1 MSIQGR
7 DVKGDVSDTV
17 DVCVIGS
24 GAGGAVAAK
33 ELAEAGLSVAVLEAG
48 EDRDSA
54 TFSRYAP
61 EMLHRLFWE
70 GGMRPTHDGSILI
83 AQGRGVGGSTVHNLC
98 YAVRT
103 PDPILEQ
110 WGAEFGIHD
119 LDPTDLAPSL
129 ERVEMALAVKQIQE
143 EEVNALNRLVRR
155 GCEAM
160 SWGGGVQRHNREP
173 CADCSAGCLF
183 GCRESSPGR
192 GKQSMAV
199 SYIPRAV
206 AAGARVYSDCL
217 VESIIV
223 ENRRGGVSPSFSV
236 KARLSA
242 TDGVDDAHQL
252 TIHSRAV
259 VLAAGAINSPQLWL
273 NSGLPDPGKCVGR
286 NLHLHP
292 AVFIGGVF
300 DTQIDA
306 HQGIPQSFYIDH
318 FLDLERNPDSGY
330 LLMPLFGP
338 PVLVAAS
345 MPSFGREHRELMD
358 NYRHIAGLL
367 VLLHDRSAGRVTVR
381 RNGSPVIRYRLSQ
394 ADRAL
399 LVEGMLNAARL
410 LFAAGANEIIVPY
423 TRRVVIKGLDD
434 LEVIRQRGVVE
445 NDILLASSHPQ
456 GTLRMGGDPRHSV
469 VNSYGEAHAIKGL
482 FVVDAS
488 LFPTSIGI
496 PPMLTVAAMSD
507 RIARRLANNWPP

>member
-1 MSIQGR
+1 M
-7 DVKGDVSDTV
+7 SDTV

-33 ELAEAGLSVAVLEAG
+33 ELAEAGLSVLVLEAG
-48 EDRDSA
+48 EDRNAA

-61 EMLHRLFWE
+61 EMLHRLFWD

-103 PDPILEQ
+103 PDPILER
-110 WGAEFGIHD
+110 WGAEFGLHD
-119 LDPTDLAPSL
+119 LSPDDLAPSL
-129 ERVEMALAVKQIQE
+129 ERVERALAVKQIQE
-143 EEVNALNRLVRR
+143 AEVNALNRLVRQ

-160 SWGGGVQRHNREP
+160 GWHGVVQRHNREP

-183 GCRESSPGR
+183 GCRASAPGR

-206 AAGARVYSDCL
+206 AAGAQVYSDCL
-217 VESIIV
+217 VEFIIV
-223 ENRRGGVSPSFSV
+223 ENGKVVGV
-236 KARLSA
+236 KARLSEP
-242 TDGVDDAHQL
+242 DGMDTERL

-273 NSGLPDPGKCVGR
+273 NSRLPDPMKCVGR

-292 AVFIGGVF
+292 AVFVGGIF
-300 DTQIDA
+300 DTEIDA

-318 FLDLERNPDSGY
+318 FLDLERDPDSGY

-381 RNGSPVIRYRLSQ
+381 RNGSPVIRYQLSQ

-399 LVEGMLNAARL
+399 LVEGMLNAAQL

-423 TRRVVIKGLDD
+423 TRRIVIKELDD

-456 GTLRMGGDPRHSV
+456 GTLRMGSDPRHSV
-469 VNSYGEAHAIKGL
+469 VNSYGEAHAINGL

>member
-1 MSIQGR
+1 MSIRGR

-33 ELAEAGLSVAVLEAG
+33 ELAEAGLSVVVLEAG

-61 EMLHRLFWE
+61 EMLHRLFWD

-103 PDPILEQ
+103 PDPVLER
-110 WGAEFGIHD
+110 WRAEFGIHD
-119 LDPTDLAPSL
+119 LSLTDLAPSL
-129 ERVEMALAVKQIQE
+129 DRVETALAVKQIE
-143 EEVNALNRLVRR
+143 EGEVNALNQLVRQ
-155 GCEAM
+155 GCEGM
-160 SWGGGVQRHNREP
+160 GWHGVVQRHNREP

-183 GCRESSPGR
+183 GCRASTPGR

-206 AAGARVYSDCL
+206 AAGARIYSDCL
-217 VESIIV
+217 VEAIIT
-223 ENRRGGVSPSFSV
+223 ENGRGGVPPPFSV

-242 TDGVDDAHQL
+242 TDGGDTNQL

-273 NSGLPDPGKCVGR
+273 NSRLPDPGKCVGR

-292 AVFIGGVF
+292 AVFVGGVF
-300 DTQIDA
+300 DAEIDA
-306 HQGIPQSFYIDH
+306 YKGIPQSFYIDH

-330 LLMPLFGP
+330 ILMPLFGP

-345 MPSFGREHRELMD
+345 MPSFGQEHRALMD

-381 RNGSPVIRYRLSQ
+381 RNGSPVIHYRLSQ

-410 LFAAGANEIIVPY
+410 LFAAGANEIVVPY

-456 GTLRMGGDPRHSV
+456 GTLRMGCDPRRSV
-469 VNSYGEAHAIKGL
+469 VNSYGEAHAIEGL

>member
-1 MSIQGR
+1 MSIRGR

-61 EMLHRLFWE
+61 EMLHRLFWD

-318 FLDLERNPDSGY
+318 FLDLERDPDSGY

-410 LFAAGANEIIVPY
+410 LFAAGANELIVPY

-434 LEVIRQRGVVE
+434 LEIIRQRGVVE

-456 GTLRMGGDPRHSV
+456 GTLRMGSDPRHSV
-469 VNSYGEAHAIKGL
+469 VNSYGEAHAINGL
-482 FVVDAS
+482 FIVDAS

>member
-1 MSIQGR
+1 MSIRGR

-33 ELAEAGLSVAVLEAG
+33 ELAEAGLSVVVLEAG

-206 AAGARVYSDCL
+206 AAGARIYSDCL
-217 VESIIV
+217 VEAIIT
-223 ENRRGGVSPSFSV
+223 ENGRGGVPPPFSV

-242 TDGVDDAHQL
+242 TDGGDTNQL

-273 NSGLPDPGKCVGR
+273 NSRLPDPGKCVGR

-292 AVFIGGVF
+292 AVFVSGVF
-300 DTQIDA
+300 DAEIDA
-306 HQGIPQSFYIDH
+306 YQGIPQSFYIDH

-330 LLMPLFGP
+330 ILMPLFGP

-394 ADRAL
+394 ADRGL

-456 GTLRMGGDPRHSV
+456 GTLRMGDDPRHSV